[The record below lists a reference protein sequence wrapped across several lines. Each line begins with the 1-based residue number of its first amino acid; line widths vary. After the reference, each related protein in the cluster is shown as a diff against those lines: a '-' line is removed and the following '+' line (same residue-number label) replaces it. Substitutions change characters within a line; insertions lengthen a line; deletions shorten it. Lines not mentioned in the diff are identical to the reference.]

1 MYVLFDFCE
10 MQKLHM
16 LAEIGIFTLN
26 KLIHGGISKLQT
38 PGQILLP
45 SSLYRVSL
53 LKSNVSFLE
62 DALDRR
68 FRYFLIYLFLAC
80 TISCL
85 PYS

>member
-1 MYVLFDFCE
+1 

-26 KLIHGGISKLQT
+26 ELSHGGISKLQT

-53 LKSNVSFLE
+53 VKNDVSFLE
-62 DALDRR
+62 DAVDRT
-68 FRYFLIYLFLAC
+68 FN
-80 TISCL
+80 
-85 PYS
+85 